1 MMDSSLRVSVFV
13 LAGSDAMLMSSD
25 IGGHA
30 VLLKLQD
37 KNGCMEF
44 DFPPP
49 PPNTG
54 RAVCLLLLEWRGACV
69 GFPERSDAN
78 CFVSGEVC
86 TERVK

>member
-44 DFPPP
+44 DFFPPLQHRQGGLSSP
-49 PPNTG
+49 LG
-54 RAVCLLLLEWRGACV
+54 M
-69 GFPERSDAN
+69 ERS
-78 CFVSGEVC
+78 VC
-86 TERVK
+86 GLSRALRCQLFRQWGGVY

>member
-13 LAGSDAMLMSSD
+13 LAGSNVMLMSSD

-30 VLLKLQD
+30 VCLKLQYKD
-37 KNGCMEF
+37 GSMEI
-44 DFPPP
+44 DFFFQH
-49 PPNTG
+49 
-54 RAVCLLLLEWRGACV
+54 RQAVCLLLLEWRGACV

-86 TERVK
+86 SERVK